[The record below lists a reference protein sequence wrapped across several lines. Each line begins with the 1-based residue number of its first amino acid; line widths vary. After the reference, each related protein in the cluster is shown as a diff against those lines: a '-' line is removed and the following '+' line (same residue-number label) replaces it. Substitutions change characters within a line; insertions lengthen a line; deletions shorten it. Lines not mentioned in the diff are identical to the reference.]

1 MAKILTIECGDDGVL
16 SYRLAKPTMKKLEA
30 AQSVLA
36 SLGVAVPKDDDHAK
50 VVAAHDALL
59 AVMGIFNVE
68 EDAEPEPIGEVCPV
82 PEQAEPGDTQ
92 EASEVEAEPNGAD
105 HPTRRT
111 RGRRPAC
118 NGGETL

>member
-1 MAKILTIECGDDGVL
+1 MAKILTIECGDDGVVA
-16 SYRLAKPTMKKLEA
+16 YRLTKPTMRKLEA

-36 SLGVAVPKDDDHAK
+36 SLEIAVPRDDDHAK

-59 AVMGIFNVE
+59 DVMAIFKVE
-68 EDAEPEPIGEVCPV
+68 DEGEPEPIGEVGPV
-82 PEQAEPGDTQ
+82 PEQAEPCDTQ